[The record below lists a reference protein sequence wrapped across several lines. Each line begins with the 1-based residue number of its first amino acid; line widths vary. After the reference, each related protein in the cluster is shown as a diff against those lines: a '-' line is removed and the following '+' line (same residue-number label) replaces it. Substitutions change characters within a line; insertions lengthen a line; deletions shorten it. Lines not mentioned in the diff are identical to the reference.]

1 MSRVNYYVHSKLCHN
16 KMSGIQMANRNVI
29 CGVKF
34 GWFLTF
40 DQKGHNFQLWEK
52 IKKSTVGLFSGTR
65 SMTMPTFV
73 EIWGV
78 YYKIFK
84 KNRTCSTFFL
94 LILVHRASLWELKT
108 KQLGSP
114 TWKVPKLYK
123 VMPKTDIWSKKWN
136 SRTFCQS
143 RGSFIDSFAPESCRG
158 SLIAAD

>member
-1 MSRVNYYVHSKLCHN
+1 MFRVKYYVCAKFCQN
-16 KMSGIQMANRNVI
+16 QMSSILTLNRNVI

-65 SMTMPTFV
+65 SMSMPIFV

-78 YYKIFK
+78 IQDIWK
-84 KNRTCSTFFL
+84 KSPTLNFFL
-94 LILVHRASLWELKT
+94 LNSVHRASLWELKT

-136 SRTFCQS
+136 YRTFCQS
-143 RGSFIDSFAPESCRG
+143 RGSFSDSFAPESCRG